1 MTASAYD
8 VIIIGAGF
16 TGTALAIQLA
26 RSLPAGARVLLV
38 GTPEATGRGIAYGTD
53 NPEHL
58 LNVRAERM
66 SLFPR

>member
-26 RSLPAGARVLLV
+26 RRLP
-38 GTPEATGRGIAYGTD
+38 TG
-53 NPEHL
+53 
-58 LNVRAERM
+58 
-66 SLFPR
+66 